1 MMKKKWFER
10 PPHFK
15 KRLMMMLV
23 GVFFQGF
30 GLSLLRQFDF
40 GTDPCALFAAGMA
53 NYLPFSFGTCQLLEN
68 LVMMVFV
75 LGLDASYVGFGTLG
89 NMIVVGY
96 TSDFFSWIWKIALP
110 AGFLS
115 QKTVEWILILPVL
128 ALFILA
134 ASVYMSAGLGS
145 APYDSLPFIL
155 SERQKKV
162 SFRTLRMCWD
172 IGFTVGGVLMGAHLG
187 LVTVIMAFFL
197 GPVIGAVRA
206 KIEKLLA

>member
-1 MMKKKWFER
+1 MKKKWFER

-15 KRLMMMLV
+15 KRLAMMLT

-30 GLSLLRQFDF
+30 CLSLLRQFDF
-40 GTDPCALFAAGMA
+40 GTDPCALFTTGLT
-53 NYLPFSFGTCQLLEN
+53 YHLPFSFGTCQLLTN
-68 LVMMVFV
+68 LVMMAFV
-75 LGLDASYVGFGTLG
+75 LVMDASYIGYGTLG

-96 TSDFFSWIWKIALP
+96 TSDFFCWVWEILLP

-115 QKTVEWILILPVL
+115 QTLVEWILILPVL
-128 ALFILA
+128 AFFILA

-155 SERQKKV
+155 SESQKKM
-162 SFRTLRMCWD
+162 SFRTLRMLWD
-172 IGFTVGGVLMGAHLG
+172 IGFTAGGVLMGARLG

-206 KIEKLLA
+206 KIEKMLA